1 MIHKKSIIIE
11 RELEFRRKLDNL
23 LKDLSDSFG
32 FPLGRLR
39 EGFKENYSLIL
50 NSSKQLPPSE
60 FNILAL
66 SEILKSCHS
75 RDTMYFFD
83 GKKISNEER
92 AESYLYYRKHG
103 FSDEEIYTYSPTIVI
118 DDDSFRLL
126 HCEKLYIPY
135 QPSIESD
142 AFDVNVILFSYEI
155 GRTILRYDI
164 LPISVPKN
172 EITSISDCY
181 DYFSRFPNPNEAD
194 FWMNLYSLER
204 YRNLFLDGEDK
215 SDKILLKYEF
225 SSYPLEDS
233 KKYIC

>member
-1 MIHKKSIIIE
+1 MINKKSIIIE

-32 FPLGRLR
+32 FPLGRLK

-50 NSSKQLPPSE
+50 NSSKGLSPSD
-60 FNILAL
+60 FNLLAL
-66 SEILKSCHS
+66 NEILKSCYS
-75 RDTMYFFD
+75 RDTMCLFN

-103 FSDEEIYTYSPTIVI
+103 FSDEEIYSFSPTIIVH
-118 DDDSFRLL
+118 DDSFKLL
-126 HCEKLYIPY
+126 HCEKLYVPY
-135 QPSIESD
+135 HPSIKSD
-142 AFDVNVILFSYEI
+142 AFDVNVVFFSYEI

-172 EITSISDCY
+172 EIASISDCY
-181 DYFSRFPNPNEAD
+181 EYFSNFPNPNEAD
-194 FWMNLYSLER
+194 FWIKLYSLER